1 MQPPL
6 KPNAILHRTW
16 KNKFQLQMETQKNPR
31 IAKTFLN
38 NRITAGG
45 ITMPHLKL
53 YFYSSKNIMA
63 QKRDKSIYGIE
74 LNNQK

>member
-1 MQPPL
+1 
-6 KPNAILHRTW
+6 
-16 KNKFQLQMETQKNPR
+16 METQKNPR